1 MLGLPY
7 RLELETHQ
15 VDDIQLAGET
25 CLDGRILRVDE
36 AQVRSLVLQDP
47 RIDRVEL
54 DVARPGESTRIVH
67 CLDVVEPRRKL
78 EGPGVVF
85 PGFLGGPET
94 VGQGV
99 TARLA
104 GVGVTTSSR
113 FPQPFSGLLAAREAI
128 VDMSGATA
136 VYSPVSEITHLV
148 LSLAPQPEL
157 DNADYDDAIR
167 RASLRVADH
176 LAGAAVNRPPDETD
190 VYDLSEVDPT
200 LPTVAY
206 FYQVQGQGSMA
217 DTYLYGRTV
226 ENLVPTL
233 IHPAEIMDGALVSGV
248 YVYAC
253 FKNPTWMHQNN
264 PVIRALRQRH
274 GKDINFA
281 GVILNR
287 GHNYTQM
294 EKERSS
300 YWAAK
305 LAGFLGV
312 QGVVLSAEGGGNSAI
327 DMMLACQYM
336 EKAGIKTTVLSYESP
351 GADGRDFPLF
361 FSVPEA
367 DAIVS
372 VGSDEEQISFP
383 AVERVI
389 GDDRLLDDE
398 TPSLGPFNV
407 RMYYLFSALSQVG
420 GNQLAGRAF

>member
-1 MLGLPY
+1 MLGMPY
-7 RLELETHQ
+7 RLELQTHL
-15 VDDIQLAGET
+15 VDDVRLGEET
-25 CLDGRILRVDE
+25 RLDGRALWVDE
-36 AQVRSLVLQDP
+36 DAVRALILQDP
-47 RIDRVEL
+47 RIAAVGL
-54 DVARPGESTRIVH
+54 DVARPGESVRIVH

-78 EGPGVVF
+78 DGPGVVF

-99 TARLA
+99 TARLS
-104 GVGVTTSSR
+104 GVGVMTTSR
-113 FPQPFSGLLAAREAI
+113 FPQPFSGLLAAREAV
-128 VDMSGATA
+128 VDMSGSTA
-136 VYSPVSEITHLV
+136 AYSPFSQITNLV
-148 LSLAPQPEL
+148 LSLVPQPEL

-167 RASLRVADH
+167 RAALRVADH
-176 LAGAAVNRPPDETD
+176 LAGAAVGHQPNAVD
-190 VYDLSEVDPT
+190 VYDFSEVDPD
-200 LPTVAY
+200 LPKVAY
-206 FYQVQGQGSMA
+206 FYQAQGQGSMA
-217 DTYLYGRTV
+217 DTYLYGRTI

-264 PVIRALRQRH
+264 PVIQALRERH
-274 GKDINFA
+274 GKEINFA

-305 LAGFLGV
+305 LAKFLGV
-312 QGVVLSAEGGGNSAI
+312 DGVVLSAEGGGNSAI

-336 EKAGIKTTVLSYESP
+336 EQAGIKTTVLSYESP
-351 GADGRDFPLF
+351 GEDGRDFPLF

-367 DAIVS
+367 DSIVS

-389 GDDRLLDDE
+389 GDELLLDDE
-398 TPSLGPFNV
+398 TPSAGPFNV

-420 GNQLAGRAF
+420 GNQLAGRVF

>member
-1 MLGLPY
+1 MPY
-7 RLELETHQ
+7 RLEVQSHQ
-15 VDDIQLAGET
+15 VEDVQLGEET
-25 CLDGRILRVDE
+25 RLEGGVLRVDE
-36 AQVRSLVLQDP
+36 GAVRELVLEDP
-47 RIDRVEL
+47 RIAKLGL
-54 DVARPGESTRIVH
+54 DVARPGESVRIVH

-85 PGFLGGPET
+85 PGFLGGPAT

-99 TARLA
+99 TTRLA
-104 GVGVTTSSR
+104 GVGVTTASR

-136 VYSPVSEITHLV
+136 VYSPVSQIIHLV
-148 LSLAPQPEL
+148 LSLAPQPDL
-157 DNADYDDAIR
+157 DNADYDDGVR

-176 LAGAAVNRPPDETD
+176 LAKAGVDRQPDKVE
-190 VYDLSEVDPT
+190 VYDFSDVNPS
-200 LPTVAY
+200 LPKVAY
-206 FYQVQGQGSMA
+206 FYQAQGQGSMA
-217 DTYLYGRTV
+217 DTYLYGRTI

-264 PVIRALRQRH
+264 PVIQALRDRH
-274 GKDINFA
+274 GQDINFA

-305 LAGFLGV
+305 LAEFLGV
-312 QGVVLSAEGGGNSAI
+312 DGVVLSAEGGGNSAI

-336 EKAGIKTTVLSYESP
+336 EKAGIRTTVLSYESP

-367 DAIVS
+367 DSVVS

-398 TPSLGPFNV
+398 TPSAGPFNV

>member
-1 MLGLPY
+1 M
-7 RLELETHQ
+7 
-15 VDDIQLAGET
+15 
-25 CLDGRILRVDE
+25 
-36 AQVRSLVLQDP
+36 
-47 RIDRVEL
+47 
-54 DVARPGESTRIVH
+54 
-67 CLDVVEPRRKL
+67 
-78 EGPGVVF
+78 VF

-248 YVYAC
+248 HVYAC

>member
-7 RLELETHQ
+7 RLELQTHQ
-15 VDDIQLAGET
+15 VDGVQLGDET
-25 CLDGRILRVDE
+25 RLDGHVLWVNE
-36 AQVRSLVLQDP
+36 NEVQGLVLQDP
-47 RIDRVEL
+47 RIIRAGL
-54 DVARPGESTRIVH
+54 AVARPGESVRIVH

-99 TARLA
+99 TARLS
-104 GVGVTTSSR
+104 GVGVMTSSR

-128 VDMSGATA
+128 VDMSGSTA
-136 VYSPVSEITHLV
+136 VYSPFSQITNLV
-148 LSLAPQPEL
+148 LTLAPQPDL
-157 DNADYDDAIR
+157 DNADYDDAVR
-167 RASLRVADH
+167 RAALRVANH
-176 LAGAAVNRPPDETD
+176 IAGTAMDRQPEQVD
-190 VYDLSEVDPT
+190 VYDFSDVDPS
-200 LPTVAY
+200 LPKVAY
-206 FYQVQGQGSMA
+206 FYQAQGQGSMA
-217 DTYLYGRTV
+217 DTYLYGRTI

-264 PVIRALRQRH
+264 PVIRALRDRH

-300 YWAAK
+300 YWATK
-305 LAGFLGV
+305 LAGFMGV
-312 QGVVLSAEGGGNSAI
+312 DGVVLSAEGGGNSAI
-327 DMMLACQYM
+327 DLMLACQYM

-367 DAIVS
+367 DSIVS

-398 TPSLGPFNV
+398 TPSIGPFNI
-407 RMYYLFSALSQVG
+407 RMHYLFSALSQVG